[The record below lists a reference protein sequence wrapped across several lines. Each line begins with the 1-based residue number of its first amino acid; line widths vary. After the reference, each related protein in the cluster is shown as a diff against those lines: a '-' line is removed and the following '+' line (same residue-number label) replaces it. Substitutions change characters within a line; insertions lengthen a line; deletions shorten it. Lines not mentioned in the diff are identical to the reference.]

1 VTNTPNSNGVPFG
14 PLENKI
20 KKTYSFDRIHSHYT
34 NVISASHSKK
44 FSSLTGPANIPS
56 GGLFVNSKI
65 NHQQHEFI
73 FFSIFLRLY
82 SAIKRRRADPAI
94 QSENIFQ

>member
-1 VTNTPNSNGVPFG
+1 MFHWG
-14 PLENKI
+14 PLKI
-20 KKTYSFDRIHSHYT
+20 QSNIFNDSLLSYYT

-65 NHQQHEFI
+65 ESFNMRFI
-73 FFSIFLRLY
+73 FSKLLRLY
-82 SAIKRRRADPAI
+82 SAIKRRRG
-94 QSENIFQ
+94 